1 MFAYCQNNPAGYVD
15 SFGLRP
21 VSVLER
27 FGDTSIPTPPPKR
40 KKEKANSNESSTK
53 SKTVMDK
60 WQEKGVTYKSN
71 GAGKGGKIEN
81 SYLIKE
87 YEDIYEYSEYLVNE
101 SEYRDDFTGSVEG
114 VVFEW
119 DIHNIIYYYG
129 PPQWEDNAR
138 DVDFGRT
145 IFSDSHKGLNMVMW
159 LGFYLNYPE
168 QYYSDLF
175 C

>member
-1 MFAYCQNNPAGYVD
+1 MFAYCINNPVSCAD
-15 SFGLRP
+15 SLGLRP
-21 VSVLER
+21 VSILER
-27 FGDTSIPTPPPKR
+27 FGDVSIPAPPK
-40 KKEKANSNESSTK
+40 KVKNKESSTQNK
-53 SKTVMDK
+53 NVMDK

-71 GAGKGGKIEN
+71 GTGKGGKIEN

-87 YEDIYEYSEYLVNE
+87 YKDIYEYSEYLVNE
-101 SEYRDDFTGSVEG
+101 SEYRGDFTGSVEG

-119 DIHNIIYYYG
+119 DIHNVIYYYG
-129 PPQWEDNAR
+129 PSQWEDNAK

-159 LGFYLNYPE
+159 FGFYLTYPE